1 MTNKECWV
9 LAVIASVCILV
20 TVSIIY
26 VLAYNFPFFA
36 DALHRMWGG
45 EVVEV
50 KVFIERLL
58 AGMLIL
64 PIFIRGLI
72 DLIPNETSKGETEN
86 E

>member
-1 MTNKECWV
+1 VW
-9 LAVIASVCILV
+9 AVIASVCIWAETSL
-20 TVSIIY
+20 IY
-26 VLAYNFPFFA
+26 ALAYNFPCFA
-36 DALHRMWGG
+36 DVVNRMWGG

-72 DLIPNETSKGETEN
+72 DLIPNETSKGETEY